1 MFSGEYAGFDETQL
15 TAESGG
21 KGKVI
26 AHLKEQFSFKNVVMI
41 GDGAT
46 DMEAC
51 PPAVS
56 TKELVFCLKKFF
68 FKATRNHLFE
78 YFTLLKDDF

>member
-1 MFSGEYAGFDETQL
+1 
-15 TAESGG
+15 
-21 KGKVI
+21 
-26 AHLKEQFSFKNVVMI
+26 MI

-56 TKELVFCLKKFF
+56 LVPRPFSCAHAREGKEGSGK
-68 FKATRNHLFE
+68 
-78 YFTLLKDDF
+78 

>member
-1 MFSGEYAGFDETQL
+1 MLNCFLCFCVFFQGDYAGFDETQL

-26 AHLKEQFSFKNVVMI
+26 GLLKEKYGFYNVVMI

-56 TKELVFCLKKFF
+56 LVF
-68 FKATRNHLFE
+68 
-78 YFTLLKDDF
+78 